1 MQDIIDRLEA
11 VLRRMNKR
19 KSELEKSLKHKPVSE
34 MTVLELIETVEQ
46 STLELIQ

>member
-11 VLRRMNKR
+11 VLRRMSKR
-19 KSELEKSLKHKPVSE
+19 NAELEKSLKHKPVSE

-46 STLELIQ
+46 STLDMVE